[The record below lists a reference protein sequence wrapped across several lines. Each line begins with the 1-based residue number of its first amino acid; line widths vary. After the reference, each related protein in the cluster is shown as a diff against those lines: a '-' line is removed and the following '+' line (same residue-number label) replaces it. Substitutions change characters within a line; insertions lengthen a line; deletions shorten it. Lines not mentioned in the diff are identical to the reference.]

1 MKKTILLSFAV
12 ITANFAISQSV
23 HYGIK
28 GGLNLSNLTY
38 KNAGS
43 LDYKVG
49 FHVGALAHIHVS
61 RHFAVQPELMYSN
74 QGGEGTL
81 IGNNTNFKDHLNYIN
96 LPVLGQYMFGRG
108 FRLETGPQLGFLTG
122 AKRKIN
128 SNETNIKGNFKS
140 TDFSWAFGI
149 GYVGPQRIGFDA
161 RWLVGLNDINKL
173 IGNNVATYNNNFQVG
188 LFYQFD
194 PGHGHARY
202 NR

>member
-12 ITANFAISQSV
+12 IAVNIAISQSV

-38 KNAGS
+38 KANSS

-49 FHVGALAHIHVS
+49 FHAGVLAHIHVS
-61 RHFAVQPELMYSN
+61 KHFALQPELTYSN
-74 QGGEGTL
+74 QGGEQTY
-81 IGNNTNFKDHLNYIN
+81 NNTDIKTNLNYIN
-96 LPVLGQYMFGRG
+96 IPVLGQYMFGKG

-122 AKRKIN
+122 AKQKVN
-128 SNETNIKGNFKS
+128 STETNIKGNYKS

-149 GYVGPQRIGFDA
+149 GYVGRSRVGFDA
-161 RWLVGLNDINKL
+161 RWLVGANDINK
-173 IGNNVATYNNNFQVG
+173 VSTRPATFNNNFQVG

-194 PGHGHARY
+194 PGHGHSRY